1 MIYSKN
7 VRRMK
12 SEKAEELLY
21 RRECGYPYSGYLTTQ
36 GAEEVADLAEREAED
51 RVIAKAIKAH
61 RDCCPLNEFQCLH
74 RDRDDYTCT
83 YACNYV
89 TSFIQKLNKE

>member
-36 GAEEVADLAEREAED
+36 GAEEVADLAEQEAEV
-51 RVIAKAIKAH
+51 RMRAKAVKAFDDMWFSGMEPDYEYHRGNFIKK
-61 RDCCPLNEFQCLH
+61 LNE
-74 RDRDDYTCT
+74 
-83 YACNYV
+83 
-89 TSFIQKLNKE
+89 E